1 MNEGVGFNWPVHD
14 WPTQLNRMVLY
25 PAILLSIFAPG
36 IWFPEMGSLKRNK
49 VLPDSLSIGDNTS
62 STTTTIPTDITANTN
77 GEHIRAGTKDHEK
90 GGGDGEEGENWEALT
105 RPILIL

>member
-1 MNEGVGFNWPVHD
+1 MI
-14 WPTQLNRMVLY
+14 LY

-49 VLPDSLSIGDNTS
+49 VLSDSPSIGDNTS

-77 GEHIRAGTKDHEK
+77 GEHIKPGTEGHEK
-90 GGGDGEEGENWEALT
+90 GVGDDEEEGEN
-105 RPILIL
+105 